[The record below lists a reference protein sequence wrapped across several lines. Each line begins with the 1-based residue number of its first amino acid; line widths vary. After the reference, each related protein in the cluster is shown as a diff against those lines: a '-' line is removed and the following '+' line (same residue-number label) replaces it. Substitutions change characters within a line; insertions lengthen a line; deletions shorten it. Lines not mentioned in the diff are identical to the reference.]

1 MTEQEI
7 ERIAELVFQKL
18 VKKQEEWDKE
28 FMDSVKDSVVFN
40 IKTSEPDPKRIKI
53 LNDIAELEASLIKL
67 VGDEQYI
74 AAATVRDQIEL
85 LKKQL

>member
-1 MTEQEI
+1 MTEEQI

-18 VKKQEEWDKE
+18 VKKQEEWDRE

-67 VGDEQYI
+67 VSDEQYI